1 MTYFFVSDPISFY
14 SDQTGFVPA
23 IAVEISD
30 EQYNAA
36 MEGQSQG
43 KVIQAD
49 KNGYPIV
56 VDPPKPTKEQTIVVY
71 EAAAQSNLD
80 SVAQSWGYSSMVAAA
95 SYANSTNPQYKA
107 DADALIAWR
116 DSYWAKAYQVEAGT
130 LPKTAAEFV
139 ALLPEA
145 PTQPTS
151 N

>member
-1 MTYFFVSDPISFY
+1 MFYSKTTNSFY
-14 SDQTGFVPA
+14 DPA
-23 IAVEISD
+23 IHSNIPDDAVEITREEYD
-30 EQYNAA
+30 TLQANAA
-36 MEGQSQG
+36 QG
-43 KVIQAD
+43 KFIIAD
-49 KNGYPIV
+49 KDGYPV
-56 VDPPKPTKEQTIVVY
+56 NAAVYAPSKEETIAIY
-71 EAAAQSNLD
+71 EMAAQQNLD
-80 SVAQSWGYSSMVAAA
+80 SVAKSWGYNSMTTAV
-95 SYANSTNPQYKA
+95 SYSTSTNPQYKA